1 MNPWWILMPA
11 LMLLL
16 VAAAMRR
23 RRSRRL
29 MQLRTDWGRPIDRP
43 RRLEA
48 MAASHRGRIAALRQS
63 RSLDDR
69 TWTDLNLDEV
79 FAAVDRTS
87 GTLGQHALYHR
98 LRTAPVA
105 DHLPAFEAL
114 VSRFTVDGAA
124 RERAQMALSSLQD
137 PHGYDLW
144 WLARPDAVV
153 RRRWYGIFPV
163 LTATTIAVAA
173 LAPFWPPAFL
183 GLLGVLLLNVAVRY
197 ASDEH
202 VNAIAQ
208 SFRQCAPLVAA
219 CESLRFLEGD
229 DIDPLVAPLRTDVA
243 SLARL
248 KLISRCSNGDPLML
262 SVSTQPVVIAL
273 FSDLVRAVYEY
284 LNLAL
289 VLDGTG
295 VYLGVRDLA
304 RGGPALV
311 RAAAAA
317 GEVDAAIGVASYRA
331 GLSDWTRPEFAPAG
345 AVTAISDVRHP
356 LIPDAVPNSMVLRP
370 GHGALVTGSNMSG
383 KSTFLR
389 TVGVNAVLA
398 QTINTCLAR
407 DYRAPVFDIR
417 SCIGRADDL
426 IAGKSYYLAEVEAL
440 LDLVRASDQSP
451 PHLFL
456 LDELF
461 RGTNAVERIASG
473 QAVLQQ
479 LVGNAPGAKPHIVL
493 AATHDSELVE
503 LTSHAFDAYHFGDAL
518 EHDGLTFDHRIQ
530 HGPATTRN
538 AIALLA
544 LHGAPE
550 GLLTQAIATAEMLDR
565 QRGIT
570 LARR

>member
-1 MNPWWILMPA
+1 MTPWWLVVPA
-11 LMLLL
+11 LLL
-16 VAAAMRR
+16 VVAVAMRR
-23 RRSRRL
+23 SRTQRL
-29 MQLRTDWGRPIDRP
+29 IQLRATWGQPVDRP
-43 RRLEA
+43 RRMEA
-48 MAASHRGRIAALRQS
+48 MAASHRARIAALTHS
-63 RSLDDR
+63 RSLDER

-137 PHGYDLW
+137 PHGYDVW
-144 WLARPDAVV
+144 WLAGPEAVA
-153 RRRWYGIFPV
+153 RRRWYAIFPV
-163 LTATTIAVAA
+163 LTATTIALAV
-173 LAPFWPPAFL
+173 LAPFWPPAFMA
-183 GLLGVLLLNVAVRY
+183 LLGVLLLNVAVRY

-202 VNAIAQ
+202 VNAIGQ
-208 SFRQCAPLVAA
+208 SFRQCAPLIAA

-229 DIDPLVAPLRTDVA
+229 DIDPLVAPLRTEVA

-248 KLISRCSNGDPLML
+248 KLISRCTNGDPLML

-331 GLSDWTRPEFAPAG
+331 TLGAWIRPEFARAD

-356 LIPDAVPNSMVLRP
+356 LIPDAIPNSVVLRP

-389 TVGVNAVLA
+389 TVGVNALLA

-407 DYRAPVFDIR
+407 EYRAPILDIR

-440 LDLVRASDQSP
+440 LGLVRASDESH

-479 LVGNAPGAKPHIVL
+479 LIGNARGAKPHIVL

-518 EHDGLTFDHRIQ
+518 GPEGLTFDHRIQ